1 MLTRALNTAWRSWI
15 FLVTFIMH
23 DETLSFKKKFT
34 TVEGGKNIVTTV
46 FYIRSSLQKSHQ
58 CTYLHAGTLAK
69 LLQISVIT
77 LTLHLTN
84 LQQKNK
90 QQANTNK
97 PYALIRL
104 RQPFDSFLSTPC
116 TYTFHTSNEP
126 HFRWLSM
133 TYRFLTHIIHS
144 DTTSS

>member
-1 MLTRALNTAWRSWI
+1 M
-15 FLVTFIMH
+15 
-23 DETLSFKKKFT
+23 
-34 TVEGGKNIVTTV
+34 

-97 PYALIRL
+97 PYALIKP
-104 RQPFDSFLSTPC
+104 RQPFDSFLSTPRA
-116 TYTFHTSNEP
+116 YTFHTLNEP
-126 HFRWLSM
+126 RFRWLSIA
-133 TYRFLTHIIHS
+133 YRFLTHVIIGS
-144 DTTSS
+144 GTTSFQSNVRLMSLFNLDFSNGFLVFISYTASWLATFFFFL